1 MAGTRDPNQ
10 VVQQIQGFLRSNN
23 QELTQELRELSRE
36 YAEWGR
42 HAADRL
48 RRCEE
53 YLHKGLRSEAVHHAL
68 LDPQLLE
75 LTGILQFPQYQQWDE
90 LVTLYNLPVTPL
102 NAVAPETLAEL
113 NHAFAEEEILAN
125 DMRQYRRLVLEHASL
140 LERAE
145 KLRTLLLLEPEHQGL
160 QDNLREIES
169 AQITEILDQ
178 IRRADR
184 ANKPEEVG
192 RLYQII
198 ARTAWLHPP
207 SGVIVEEIQ
216 RVFHKYHVRIVD
228 DSIKTLAER
237 IVAAHGRHDAGTL
250 THLLT
255 EWDQLADTAGLT
267 PGDRRARPVE
277 SARLWV
283 QRVHAEQDLRLQHE
297 MAVAELGTGVATLT
311 DIKRLWTLYERVQSF
326 KGRLPRGIV
335 LLPPDLEHRFEDATS
350 RLEKSADF
358 NRLIILIATISL
370 GVVALVGFLVFIM
383 TR

>member
-10 VVQQIQGFLRSNN
+10 VVQQIQAFLRSNN

-36 YAEWGR
+36 YAEWGG
-42 HAADRL
+42 HAAERL

-75 LTGILQFPQYQQWDE
+75 LTGILQFPQYQLWDE

-113 NHAFAEEEILAN
+113 NHAFAEEEIL
-125 DMRQYRRLVLEHASL
+125 
-140 LERAE
+140 
-145 KLRTLLLLEPEHQGL
+145 LLLEPEHQGL

-169 AQITEILDQ
+169 AQITEIVDQ

-250 THLLT
+250 THLLA
-255 EWDQLADTAGLT
+255 EWDQLAATAGLT
-267 PGDRRARPVE
+267 PGDKRARPVE

>member
-1 MAGTRDPNQ
+1 
-10 VVQQIQGFLRSNN
+10 V
-23 QELTQELRELSRE
+23 
-36 YAEWGR
+36 
-42 HAADRL
+42 
-48 RRCEE
+48 
-53 YLHKGLRSEAVHHAL
+53 
-68 LDPQLLE
+68 
-75 LTGILQFPQYQQWDE
+75 
-90 LVTLYNLPVTPL
+90 
-102 NAVAPETLAEL
+102 
-113 NHAFAEEEILAN
+113 
-125 DMRQYRRLVLEHASL
+125 
-140 LERAE
+140 
-145 KLRTLLLLEPEHQGL
+145 
-160 QDNLREIES
+160 
-169 AQITEILDQ
+169 DQ

-250 THLLT
+250 THLLA
-255 EWDQLADTAGLT
+255 EWDQLAATAGLT
-267 PGDRRARPVE
+267 PGDKRARPVE